1 VRILGCFSKL
11 KEVREQTSSGNTG
24 VEECVRIRLS
34 QHVDRWADVLFCL
47 SNDAVSI
54 QVIRIASV
62 VPLAMNGE

>member
-1 VRILGCFSKL
+1 VYGFVFL
-11 KEVREQTSSGNTG
+11 
-24 VEECVRIRLS
+24 LS

-47 SNDAVSI
+47 SNDTVST